1 MRYTMIADDI
11 PLIDAPTKRGVEL
24 AEDYARWWYLK
35 NIPVMDY
42 DSLMTV
48 DEMMTDIMKKN
59 PEMLVKVERFI
70 EGQEDYKTLLLTT
83 NLTYVEL
90 DEIILSLPHYE
101 YQKLLDKSI
110 NILGGSASDFFQKLG
125 ESMSLKKK
133 KVMVKGSDGFMKS
146 KDQPGTS
153 SKKQTSPRKESEQV

>member
-1 MRYTMIADDI
+1 MIADDI
-11 PLIDAPTKRGVEL
+11 PLLDAPTKRGVEL

-48 DEMMTDIMKKN
+48 DEMMQDIMKKN
-59 PEMLVKVERFI
+59 PEMLVKVERFV

-83 NLTYVEL
+83 NLTYIEL

-110 NILGGSASDFFQKLG
+110 NILGGSASDFFQKLS
-125 ESMSLKKK
+125 ESTSLKKK
-133 KVMVKGSDGFMKS
+133 KNPVKGSNGSTKS
-146 KDQPGTS
+146 PGQAGTS
-153 SKKQTSPRKESEQV
+153 TKKPTSQPKENEPALE

>member
-1 MRYTMIADDI
+1 MIADDI
-11 PLIDAPTKRGVEL
+11 RLIDAPTKRGVEL

-35 NIPVMDY
+35 NIHEMEY

-48 DEMMTDIMKKN
+48 DEMMRDIMKKN
-59 PEMLVKVERFI
+59 PERLVEVERFV

-101 YQKLLDKSI
+101 YEKLLDKSI

-125 ESMSLKKK
+125 ESTSLKKTK
-133 KVMVKGSDGFMKS
+133 SPAKGSNGSTKS
-146 KDQPGTS
+146 PAPPGTS
-153 SKKQTSPRKESEQV
+153 SKKQTSQPKESEPISE